1 MCAPTH
7 IRTHGHTAMPTHSIL
22 NWLNTP
28 RLAQGLRQ
36 SNFGLSSPHQWR
48 INDFY
53 KNSPSKILL
62 FHAKSLILQ
71 CSIIMWQSRKL
82 FHKNFWG
89 RALFM
94 LETFGKKICL
104 WRIAPCIRCNGVC
117 VPATWGIEQRVAV
130 RLFCVR
136 IVQCSK
142 NHVYGRINEAR
153 NNEFTANRRNFR

>member
-1 MCAPTH
+1 MLLFLCKLFESQKLGFYKTRGWEKKSGFFRARVRVSMCAPTH

-71 CSIIMWQSRKL
+71 CSIIKWQSRKL
-82 FHKNFWG
+82 FHKKLLREGFIYARNFWEKD
-89 RALFM
+89 M
-94 LETFGKKICL
+94 LLAYRPLHTL
-104 WRIAPCIRCNGVC
+104 
-117 VPATWGIEQRVAV
+117 
-130 RLFCVR
+130 
-136 IVQCSK
+136 
-142 NHVYGRINEAR
+142 
-153 NNEFTANRRNFR
+153 